1 MDNKNTQEIDP
12 DKTPI
17 YSKKD
22 FEILISFIEL
32 MSHLV
37 LKDEEKFL
45 SHFEIIK
52 SLLQNE
58 QLGANN
64 NKN

>member
-1 MDNKNTQEIDP
+1 
-12 DKTPI
+12 
-17 YSKKD
+17 
-22 FEILISFIEL
+22 

-52 SLLQNE
+52 SLLQND

>member
-1 MDNKNTQEIDP
+1 
-12 DKTPI
+12 
-17 YSKKD
+17 
-22 FEILISFIEL
+22 

-64 NKN
+64 NKNWRKGSENYLQINGLKSSSIEFGL